1 TIAGEFALQAGKL
14 DEAARWYLQA
24 ATAAT
29 GDTGLAQRAA
39 SIALLAGDEPGA
51 IAALRLWREREPGS
65 LSLQAAEM
73 VLALRTGDEAT
84 ARARLAGLLA
94 APGSGG
100 WRRALGAMD
109 GGRDPGLAARL
120 LGE

>member
-1 TIAGEFALQAGKL
+1 MHQGRHFTARPPWLPAMSFFRVLALVLALATTPGFAATPGARGDLMEATIAGEFALQAGKL

-51 IAALRLWREREPGS
+51 IAALRLWRERE
-65 LSLQAAEM
+65 
-73 VLALRTGDEAT
+73 
-84 ARARLAGLLA
+84 
-94 APGSGG
+94 
-100 WRRALGAMD
+100 
-109 GGRDPGLAARL
+109 
-120 LGE
+120 